1 MAKWYGQVGF
11 VKSVQTAPSAWTPEE
26 TIREYYGEV
35 YRNSNQYSANP
46 DSTNDDFTVNHQ
58 ISIIADPYV
67 CQNCHIIRWVEFMG
81 VRWKVKSF
89 EVKPPRLVLTVGG
102 VWNG

>member
-1 MAKWYGQVGF
+1 MKWYGKVGF
-11 VKSVQTAPSAWTPEE
+11 VKSVQSAPSVWENDE
-26 TIREYYGEV
+26 TIREYQGDV
-35 YRNSNQYSANP
+35 YRNSNQWSTNS

-58 ISIIADPYV
+58 ISIIADPFV
-67 CQNCHIIRWVEFMG
+67 CDNCRFIKWVEFMG
-81 VRWKVKSF
+81 ARWKVKSF

>member
-1 MAKWYGQVGF
+1 MKWYGQVGF
-11 VKSVQTAPSAWTPEE
+11 VKPVQTAPSVWTNEE
-26 TIREYYGEV
+26 TIREYYGDV
-35 YRNSNQYSANP
+35 YRNSNQWSTNP

-67 CQNCHIIRWVEFMG
+67 CSNCHLIKWVEFMG
-81 VRWKVKSF
+81 ARWKVKSF
-89 EVKPPRLVLTVGG
+89 EVKPPRLVLTIGG

>member
-1 MAKWYGQVGF
+1 MKWYGKIGF
-11 VKSVQTAPSAWTPEE
+11 VKSVQTAPSVWTPEE
-26 TIREYYGEV
+26 TIREYQGDV
-35 YRNSNQYSANP
+35 YRNSNQWSTNP

-67 CQNCHIIRWVEFMG
+67 CENCRSIKWIEFMG
-81 VRWKVKSF
+81 ARWKVKSF

>member
-1 MAKWYGQVGF
+1 MKWYGQIGF
-11 VKSVQTAPSAWTPEE
+11 VKSIQTAPSVWTCEE
-26 TIREYYGEV
+26 TIREYQGDV
-35 YRNSNQYSANP
+35 YRNSNQWSTNS

-58 ISIIADPYV
+58 ISIIADPYA
-67 CQNCHIIRWVEFMG
+67 CDNCRSIKWAEFMG
-81 VRWKVKSF
+81 ARWKVKSF